1 MYKRQ
6 PGDTSPNKFIAPP
19 YNASTK
25 REVKMPCP
33 FSSEA
38 YSDGP
43 QAVSYTHLSQR
54 VFLLTNVFNESWDST
69 FFIFLCVLKVSLIN
83 PSKHAIK

>member
-1 MYKRQ
+1 ML

-43 QAVSYTHLSQR
+43 QAASIV
-54 VFLLTNVFNESWDST
+54 VP
-69 FFIFLCVLKVSLIN
+69 LCN
-83 PSKHAIK
+83 TE